1 MAGSGLGMEQTEP
14 IYINVVLARTARGPT
29 SFLTEPWT
37 LICFPFSCWLCVPR
51 KIFLFDLDSPRF
63 RICLIVVVL
72 RDHI

>member
-37 LICFPFSCWLCVPR
+37 LICFSFLVGLVPR
-51 KIFLFDLDSPRF
+51 KTFSSFSYNSACFSLSPS
-63 RICLIVVVL
+63 LL
-72 RDHI
+72 DHI